1 MGVVRGTEGK
11 GEAGVDREQVVTTRR
26 QGIDA
31 LLKTLVLLAQFVK
44 ATEERGNCS
53 NNNQLPI
60 IRRIIIRCEMC

>member
-44 ATEERGNCS
+44 ATEERGNC
-53 NNNQLPI
+53 
-60 IRRIIIRCEMC
+60 